1 VKKKKT
7 RSKRKSKGARS
18 KRTRSKRKSKKT
30 RSKRTRSKR
39 KSKKTRSK
47 RKYKKTRSKRV
58 KKVKKTESKEL
69 IFKVPKKWA
78 NNAYVDK
85 KEYEKK
91 YKLSIKDNDGFW
103 KKEGKRIDWI
113 KPYKKIKEVK
123 YSKTD
128 VKIKWFY
135 DGTLNASANCIDRHL
150 KDKKNKTAIIW
161 VGDDPKESKQISYK
175 ELHKNVCKTANGLKN
190 LGIKKGDRVTIYLT
204 MIPELAYVMLACARI
219 GAIHSIIFGGFSP
232 DSIAG
237 RINDCQSDYIITA
250 DEGVRGGKIIP
261 LKKITDE
268 ALTQCPNV
276 KKCIVVKRTGNEVNW
291 VEGRDVSYEEI
302 TKMASDKCEPTEMN
316 AEDPLF
322 ILYTS
327 GSTGKPKGVLHTT
340 GGYMVYASMTHQ
352 YIFDYKKNDIYWCSA
367 DIGWVTGHSY
377 IIYGPLS
384 NGATT
389 IMFEGIPTYPDVS
402 RWWQIVDKYK
412 VNIFYTAPTA
422 LRALMK
428 EGAEPIKKTSRKSLK
443 LLGTVGEPINP
454 EAWLW
459 YYKIV
464 GDSRCPIVD
473 TWWQTE
479 TGGILISPQPGA
491 IDLKPGSATK
501 PFYGIKPVIVNEKGE
516 ILKGACRGRL
526 CMAQSWPGQMRTVYG
541 DHQRFI
547 DTYFSQFEGKY
558 FTGDGCRRDEDGY
571 YWITGRVDDVIIVS
585 GHNLGTAELESAFVA
600 HPKVAEA
607 AVVGYPHD
615 IKGNGLYCY
624 VTLNT
629 GEKSSGEL
637 ERDLKLWVRKQI
649 GPIATPDLIQFAPG
663 LPKTRSGK
671 IMRRILRKIAAN
683 EHDQLGDTTTLA
695 DPTVVESLVEN
706 RKNK

>member
-1 VKKKKT
+1 MRKKKQKKKKIK
-7 RSKRKSKGARS
+7 SRKK
-18 KRTRSKRKSKKT
+18 
-30 RSKRTRSKR
+30 
-39 KSKKTRSK
+39 
-47 RKYKKTRSKRV
+47 SKRV
-58 KKVKKTESKEL
+58 KKAQKSGPKEL
-69 IFKVPKKWA
+69 IFKVPKKWSK
-78 NNAYVDK
+78 NAYVDK
-85 KEYEKK
+85 NKYEKK
-91 YKLSIKDNDGFW
+91 YRLSIKDNEGFW
-103 KKEGKRIDWI
+103 RKEGKRIDWI
-113 KPYKKIKEVK
+113 KPYTKIKDVK

-128 VKIKWFY
+128 VKIKWYY

-161 VGDDPKESKQISYK
+161 VGDDPNDSKQISYK
-175 ELHKNVCKTANGLKN
+175 ELHKNVSKTANGLKE

-237 RINDCQSDYIITA
+237 RINDCQSNYIITA

-268 ALTQCPNV
+268 ALTSCPNV
-276 KKCIVVKRTGNEVNW
+276 KKCIVVKRTGNKVDW
-291 VEGRDVSYEEI
+291 TEGRDVSYDEI
-302 TKMASDKCEPTEMN
+302 IRDASDKCEPEEMN

-352 YIFDYKKNDIYWCSA
+352 YIFNYKKNDIYWCSA

-389 IMFEGIPTYPDVS
+389 IMFEGIPNYPDVS
-402 RWWQIVDKYK
+402 RWWKIIDKYK

-428 EGAEPIKKTSRKSLK
+428 EGAEPVKKTSRKSLK

-454 EAWLW
+454 QAWLW
-459 YYKIV
+459 YYKVV

-491 IDLKPGSATK
+491 IDLKPGSVTK
-501 PFYGIKPVIVNEKGE
+501 PFYGIQPVIVDEKGNS
-516 ILKGACRGRL
+516 LKGASRGRL
-526 CMAQSWPGQMRTVYG
+526 CIAQSWPGQMRTIYG
-541 DHQRFI
+541 NHQRFI
-547 DTYFSQFEGKY
+547 DTYFSQFDGKY

-624 VTLNT
+624 VTLNA
-629 GEKSSGEL
+629 GEKPTGDL
-637 ERDLKLWVRKQI
+637 ERELKLWVRKQI

-695 DPTVVESLVEN
+695 DPTVVKSLVDN
-706 RKNK
+706 RKNI

>member
-1 VKKKKT
+1 MVRKKKKI
-7 RSKRKSKGARS
+7 RRNKKKPRKAKLKKIKRI
-18 KRTRSKRKSKKT
+18 KSKKK
-30 RSKRTRSKR
+30 RSQIY
-39 KSKKTRSK
+39 KTR
-47 RKYKKTRSKRV
+47 KKIITNA
-58 KKVKKTESKEL
+58 EKEL
-69 IFKVPKKWA
+69 VIKTTKAWIKKS
-78 NNAYVDK
+78 YVNK
-85 KEYEKK
+85 KAYEKK
-91 YKLSIKDNDGFW
+91 YDLSIKNNEGFW
-103 KKEGKRIDWI
+103 RKEGKRITWI
-113 KPYKKIKEVK
+113 KPYTKVKDIK

-150 KDKKNKTAIIW
+150 GKKKNKTAIIW
-161 VGDDPKESKQISYK
+161 VGDNPKDSKNISYQ
-175 ELHKNVCKTANGLKN
+175 ELHKNVCKAANGLKSI
-190 LGIKKGDRVTIYLT
+190 GIKKGDRVTIYLT
-204 MIPELAYVMLACARI
+204 MIPELAFVMLACARI

-237 RINDCQSDYIITA
+237 RIDDCRSDYIITA
-250 DEGVRGGKIIP
+250 DEGLRGGKIIP

-268 ALTQCPNV
+268 ALTKCRSI
-276 KKCIVVKRTGNEVNW
+276 KKCVVVKRTGNEISWVND
-291 VEGRDVSYEEI
+291 RDVWYDDI
-302 TKMASDKCEPTEMN
+302 TLNVSDECNPEEMN

-340 GGYMVYASMTHQ
+340 GGYMVYVSMTHQ
-352 YIFDYKKNDIYWCSA
+352 YIFNYKEKDIYWCTA

-377 IIYGPLS
+377 IIYGPLA

-389 IMFEGIPTYPDVS
+389 VMFEGIPNYPDSS

-412 VNIFYTAPTA
+412 INIFYTAPTA

-428 EGAEPIKKTSRKSLK
+428 EGADPVKKTSRKSLK

-454 EAWLW
+454 EAWIW
-459 YYKIV
+459 YFKTV
-464 GDSRCPIVD
+464 GDSKCPIVD

-479 TGGILISPQPGA
+479 TGGILISPQTGA
-491 IDLKPGSATK
+491 MDLKPGSATK
-501 PFYGIKPVIVNEKGE
+501 PFYGIKPVIVDEKGTT
-516 ILKGACRGRL
+516 LKGPCEGRL
-526 CMAQSWPGQMRTVYG
+526 CMALSWPGQMRTVFG

-547 DTYFSQFEGKY
+547 DTYFSQYDGKY
-558 FTGDGCRRDEDGY
+558 FTGDGCKRDKDGY

-585 GHNLGTAELESAFVA
+585 GHNLGTAEVESAFVA

-624 VTLNT
+624 VTLNSE
-629 GEKSSGEL
+629 EKPSGEI

-649 GPIATPDLIQFAPG
+649 GPIATPDFIQFSPG

-671 IMRRILRKIAAN
+671 IMRRILKKIAAN

-695 DPTVVESLVEN
+695 DPSVVGSLVKN
-706 RKNK
+706 RLNK

>member
-1 VKKKKT
+1 MLKKKKKAKSKKKTKVKKKTAVKKKNKV
-7 RSKRKSKGARS
+7 RIK
-18 KRTRSKRKSKKT
+18 KSKKILKQNEKPT
-30 RSKRTRSKR
+30 PELVIKTKPEWIKSSLAN
-39 KSKKTRSK
+39 KSKYEQ
-47 RKYKKTRSKRV
+47 KYSQ
-58 KKVKKTESKEL
+58 
-69 IFKVPKKWA
+69 
-78 NNAYVDK
+78 
-85 KEYEKK
+85 
-91 YKLSIKDNDGFW
+91 SIKNNDEFW
-103 KKEGKRIDWI
+103 KKEGKRITWI
-113 KPYKKIKEVK
+113 KPYKKIKNVK
-123 YSKTD
+123 YSSKE
-128 VKIKWFY
+128 VKIKWFE

-150 KDKKNKTAIIW
+150 KDKKDKTAIIW
-161 VGDDPKESKQISYK
+161 VGDDPKESQKITYKQ
-175 ELHKNVCKTANGLKN
+175 LHQKVSKAANGLKK

-204 MIPELAYVMLACARI
+204 MIPELAILMLACVRI
-219 GAIHSIIFGGFSP
+219 GAVHSIIFGGFSA
-232 DSIAG
+232 DSISG
-237 RINDCQSDYIITA
+237 RVNDCESEYIITA
-250 DEGVRGGKIIP
+250 DEGVRGGKTIP
-261 LKKITDE
+261 LKETTDE
-268 ALTQCPNV
+268 ALESCPNV
-276 KKCIVVKRTGNEVNW
+276 KKCIVVKRTGNSISWNYD
-291 VEGRDVSYEEI
+291 RDVWYHDLIKDVPSQ
-302 TKMASDKCEPTEMN
+302 CEPEEMN

-352 YIFDYKKNDIYWCSA
+352 YIFNYKPKDIYWCTA

-389 IMFEGIPTYPDVS
+389 IMFEGIPNYPDSS

-422 LRALMK
+422 IRALMR
-428 EGAEPIKKTSRKSLK
+428 EGDKPVKKTSRKSLK

-454 EAWLW
+454 EAWMW
-459 YYKIV
+459 YYKTV
-464 GDSRCPIVD
+464 GNSKCPIVD

-479 TGGILISPQPGA
+479 TGGILIAPQTGA
-491 IDLKPGSATK
+491 IPLKPGSATK
-501 PFYGIKPVIVNEKGE
+501 PFYGIKPVLVDKEGKEIKGPGE
-516 ILKGACRGRL
+516 GRL
-526 CMAQSWPGQMRTVYG
+526 CIGQSWPGQMRTLYG
-541 DHQRFI
+541 DHQRFV

-558 FTGDGCRRDEDGY
+558 FTGDGCRRDKDGY

-585 GHNLGTAELESAFVA
+585 GHNLGTAEIESAFVA

-624 VTLNT
+624 VTLNA
-629 GEKSSGEL
+629 GERETGEL

-649 GPIATPDLIQFAPG
+649 GPLATPDLIHFTPG

-683 EHDQLGDTTTLA
+683 EHGQLGDTTTLA
-695 DPTVVESLVEN
+695 DPSVVDSLVEN
-706 RKNK
+706 RKNI